1 MSAEHGKPPV
11 FRTWKG
17 WYWLVMGTMLAQLF
31 MYLWITY
38 SYQ

>member
-1 MSAEHGKPPV
+1 MSDEHGKPPV

-17 WYWLVMGTMLAQLF
+17 WYWLVMGIMLVQVF